1 MFCNE
6 CKVHVSNFASHKKSN
21 LHKSNCLI
29 NTKFDNVQVI
39 ATAFKNRIRSYRV
52 KSMANHVHLTPE
64 QFLNSISDS
73 VFELLKM
80 SLEKHTA
87 LKINFELFVSYTQPK
102 NNEQALKSF
111 NTQYTP
117 IFRNTDMLSLYSR
130 NVNNL
135 ISKSAEFELSE
146 SGWAIDSISHLEIN
160 INKYNPLRA
169 GSYVS
174 LPDKIRNTKSCLN
187 IQNTDDY
194 CFLWSVI
201 AYMYPASRNPNRVS
215 SYPHFRNIL
224 NITGMSFPPTL
235 DDLKTFEKNNP
246 NVSVNVYGLEK
257 NNDVSGPL
265 YKTLKH
271 RLTHVNLLLIEQN
284 GKSHFCLIKN
294 FEKLVHKQLTK
305 HTSKIHLCEECF
317 IYFDTEQKLYSH
329 NCARVKTVLPEPN
342 STLSFSHFERTQR
355 IPIVIYGDFESLLL
369 EYADKNKSEHVEN
382 IQVHEATCFAYYIC
396 CQSKPELNDYVSY
409 RGPNCA
415 KKFIETISKD
425 VTRLH
430 QLLTINCEMLPLSI
444 EEQYSLKNATTC
456 HICRAPFK
464 IGDSVVADHDHF
476 TGKYRGPS
484 HNSCNLNAKSCQ
496 FIPILFHNF
505 SGYDCHLFI
514 TELSNTI
521 GRINL
526 IPKTKEKYISITK
539 FIPIEGQ
546 KPAQLKFIDSFN
558 FLNSGLDQL
567 ASTLHPSDFKN
578 LKQFYPDPYL
588 FELVRKKGI
597 YCYEYIDRWDRYNET
612 ELPDQKFFY
621 SKLTS
626 ENITDGDYE
635 HAKLVWNEFKI
646 QNLGE
651 YTDLYLKCDVLLLC
665 DIFEKFRCMSL
676 TYYNL
681 DPCHYV
687 SSPALSWDAML
698 LHTKI
703 KLDLI
708 SDVEMYQMIEK
719 GIRGGLA
726 QCSLRH
732 AKANNRYLTDYNDTE
747 TSSYLIYLD
756 CVNLYGFAMLQ
767 YLPTSNFEFLK
778 HEDIEKFN
786 VQNVSHDSP
795 RGYIL
800 EVDLEYPHELHD
812 DHSDL
817 PFAPENYVPPS
828 KTCRKLIANLHN
840 KYKYVI
846 HYVHLK
852 ECLNNGLKLLK
863 IHRILAFNQAA
874 FLEPYITLNTQLRQ
888 KAESEF
894 EKNFFKKQVNSIYGK
909 TIQNK
914 RKQVDVKLV
923 NVWQD
928 VANKTNKFCGA
939 EKYISAPNF
948 KSLSVFSENL
958 VAIQM
963 QQSKVVLDM
972 PIYIG
977 FTVLEL
983 AKSHLY
989 QFHYSVM
996 KKKYHQNIR
1005 LCYTDTDSLLYLLDT
1020 NDFYEDMKEMLPY
1033 FDTSNFETNNIYG
1046 IPIAN
1051 MKIPGYFKDEMGG
1064 KVISEFVGLRAKLY
1078 CINTEATSIKKAK
1091 GVKKC
1096 VTKKL
1101 NMNKYKN
1108 CLYNS
1113 EELRDNMCIIKSKN
1127 HKMFTQQLNKLVLS
1141 KNDDKRQ
1148 LINGSV
1154 KTLPWG
1160 HYSNML

>member
-6 CKVHVSNFASHKKSN
+6 CKVYVSNFTAHKKSN

-52 KSMANHVHLTPE
+52 NSIANDIHSTPE
-64 QFLNSISDS
+64 QFLNRISKS
-73 VFELLKM
+73 VLELIKI

-87 LKINFELFVSYTQPK
+87 LKVNLELFVAYTQPK
-102 NNEQALKSF
+102 NNEKAMKSF
-111 NTQYTP
+111 NTQYFQ
-117 IFRNTDMLSLYSR
+117 IFQNTDILSLYSSYID
-130 NVNNL
+130 NL
-135 ISKSAEFELSE
+135 ITKCSEFELSE
-146 SGWAIDSISHLEIN
+146 SGWTIDSISHLEIN

-169 GSYVS
+169 GTYVS
-174 LPDKIRNTKSCLN
+174 LPAKIRNSKSCLN
-187 IQNTDDY
+187 IQNKDDH
-194 CFLWSVI
+194 CFLWSVM
-201 AYMYPASRNPNRVS
+201 AHMYPASKNPNRVS
-215 SYPHFRNIL
+215 SYPHFKNIL
-224 NITGMSFPPTL
+224 DIRGMSFPPAL

-246 NVSVNVYGLEK
+246 NISINVYGLEK
-257 NNDVSGPL
+257 NDDVSGPL

-271 RLTHVNLLLIEQN
+271 KLTHINLLLIEQN

-294 FEKLVHKQLTK
+294 IEKLVHRQLTK

-329 NCARVKTVLPEPN
+329 NCARVKTILPEPN
-342 STLSFSHFERTQR
+342 STLAFSHFERTQR

-369 EYADKNKSEHVEN
+369 EYSDKSKSNHIEN
-382 IQVHEATCFAYYIC
+382 IQAHEATCFAYYIC
-396 CQSKPELNDYVSY
+396 CESKPELNEYVSY

-415 KKFIETISKD
+415 KKFVETISKD
-425 VTRLH
+425 VKKLH
-430 QLLTINCEMLPLSI
+430 QLLSVNCEMLPLSA
-444 EEQYSLKNATTC
+444 EEKHSLQNATIC
-456 HICRAPFK
+456 HICRKSFE
-464 IGDSVVADHDHF
+464 IGERIAADHDHF

-484 HNSCNLNAKSCQ
+484 HDSCNVNAKSCE

-526 IPKTKEKYISITK
+526 IPKTKEKYITLTK
-539 FIPIEGQ
+539 FLPIEGQ
-546 KPAQLKFIDSFN
+546 NPAQLKFIDSFN
-558 FLNSGLDQL
+558 FLNSGLDEL
-567 ASTLHPSDFKN
+567 ASTLDPGDFKN
-578 LKQFYPDPYL
+578 LKKMYPNPHQ
-588 FELVRKKGI
+588 FELLRKKGI
-597 YCYEYIDRWDRYNET
+597 YCYDYIDSWDRYNET
-612 ELPDQKFFY
+612 ELPDRKFFY
-621 SKLTS
+621 SKLKA
-626 ENITDGDYE
+626 ENITDENYE
-635 HAKLVWNEFKI
+635 HAKSVWREFNI
-646 QNLGE
+646 QSLGE

-681 DPCHYV
+681 DPCYYV

-698 LHTKI
+698 LYTKI

-708 SDVEMYQMIEK
+708 SDIEMYQMIEK

-732 AKANNRYLTDYNDTE
+732 AKANNIYLSDYNDANA
-747 TSSYLIYLD
+747 SSYLIYLD

-767 YLPTSNFEFLK
+767 YLPTNNFVFLNDQ
-778 HEDIEKFN
+778 EIDKFD
-786 VQNVSHDSP
+786 VKSVSCDSP

-800 EVDLEYPHELHD
+800 EVDLEYPRELHD

-828 KTCRKLIANLHN
+828 KTSRKLIANLHN

-846 HYVHLK
+846 HYEHLK

-863 IHRILAFNQAA
+863 IHRILAFNQGN
-874 FLEPYITLNTQLRQ
+874 FLEPYITLNTELRQ
-888 KAESEF
+888 NAKCDF

-914 RKQVDVKLV
+914 RNQVDVKLV
-923 NVWQD
+923 NVWRD
-928 VANKTNKFCGA
+928 VSNKTNKICGA

-963 QQSKVVLDM
+963 QQSKLVLDM

-983 AKSHLY
+983 AKKHLY

-996 KKKYHQNIR
+996 RKRYHQNIH
-1005 LCYTDTDSLLYLLDT
+1005 LCYTDTDSLLYLVYT
-1020 NDFYEDMKEMLPY
+1020 NNFYMDMKEMLPY
-1033 FDTSNFETNNIYG
+1033 FDTSNFAVNNMYNM
-1046 IPIAN
+1046 PIAN

-1064 KVISEFVGLRAKLY
+1064 TVISEFVGLRAKLY

-1091 GVKKC
+1091 GIKKC

-1101 NMNKYKN
+1101 NMKKYKK

-1127 HKMFTQQLNKLVLS
+1127 HKMFTQRLNKLVLS

-1148 LINGSV
+1148 LINGAV
-1154 KTLPWG
+1154 RTLPWG
-1160 HYSNML
+1160 HYSNIL